1 MDREIK
7 TLVSGFS
14 FTEGPRWHDGRLWF
28 SDFYSH
34 RVSSVTE
41 DGGDLRTEAN
51 VPSQP
56 SGLGWLPGGE
66 LLIVSM
72 RDARLLRRESDGSLV
87 VHAELGH
94 LVTGHLND
102 VVVDSLGRAY
112 VGNFGFDLMAGAPI
126 KEASILRVDPD
137 GTVTTVADDL
147 WFPNGSVITA
157 DNVLLVNETLG
168 NRVSAFDI
176 EEDGSLSNRRVWA
189 KFAELPADRDLTKAL
204 NGQIIVAPDGC
215 CLDAE
220 GALWIADAI
229 GGRALRVREGGEIVD
244 EIRPGTGVFACALG
258 GADGKTLYL
267 CAAPD
272 FHEHARQAATEGQ
285 ILAVRVEV
293 PAT

>member
-1 MDREIK
+1 MNREIK

-34 RVSSVTE
+34 RVSSVAE
-41 DGGDLRTEAN
+41 DGQDLRTEAH
-51 VPSQP
+51 VPNQP

-66 LLIVSM
+66 LLVVSM
-72 RDARLLRRESDGSLV
+72 RDARLLRRERDGSV
-87 VHAELGH
+87 VDHADLSYH
-94 LVTGHLND
+94 VTGHLND
-102 VVVDSLGRAY
+102 VVVDSVGRAY
-112 VGNFGFDLMAGAPI
+112 VGNFGFDLMGGAPI
-126 KEASILRVDPD
+126 KEANILRVDPD
-137 GTVTTVADDL
+137 GTVTRAAEGL

-157 DNVLLVNETLG
+157 GNVLLVGETLG

-176 EEDGSLSNRRVWA
+176 EKDGSLSNRRDWA
-189 KFAELPADRDLTKAL
+189 KFGELPDRELAKAL
-204 NGQIIVAPDGC
+204 DGQIVVAPDGC
-215 CLDAE
+215 CIDAE

-258 GADGKTLYL
+258 GADRKTLYL

-272 FHEHARQAATEGQ
+272 FHEHARKAATEGQ
-285 ILAVRVEV
+285 ILAVRVDV
-293 PAT
+293 PGI